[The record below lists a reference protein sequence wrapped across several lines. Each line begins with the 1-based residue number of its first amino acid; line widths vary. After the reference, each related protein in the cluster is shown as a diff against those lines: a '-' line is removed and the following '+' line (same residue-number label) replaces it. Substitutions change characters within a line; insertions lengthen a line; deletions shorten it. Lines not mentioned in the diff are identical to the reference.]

1 MTIDWQG
8 DNVLLARENILATVI
23 ESFNADFFYYS
34 SSSLGHFIKAAP
46 PSLPGLPCLLE
57 FAEIISWNVW
67 QMDGIKFVVPMSCTQ
82 EEKETPLL
90 DGTTEIRK
98 VDCPGCRLK
107 DRSQHNGKYCKVMNW
122 QTGSEIK
129 FLSLLEGGHGNWNS
143 ANI

>member
-23 ESFNADFFYYS
+23 ESFNADFFNES

-67 QMDGIKFVVPMSCTQ
+67 QMDGLTKTIPFNKKQ
-82 EEKETPLL
+82 ENEQQDMFSMFFDTKIVKE
-90 DGTTEIRK
+90 EERK
-98 VDCPGCRLK
+98 SPPCRVYDWK
-107 DRSQHNGKYCKVMNW
+107 ANKSVAFDQ
-122 QTGSEIK
+122 I
-129 FLSLLEGGHGNWNS
+129 GGRNE
-143 ANI
+143 